1 MLQYRSLVV
10 IGPGNGGEYADG
22 LAVVVPLIVNDEGF
36 DKFRRPGNE
45 VPVWQCR
52 KHLGA
57 FECKLRLADDSE
69 HILVIQEVD
78 TGLSSDCGIHLSQ
91 KCGRQTGKA
100 DSPLVDGCV
109 ETGHVG
115 SDASADGEN
124 QGLAVGLQV
133 QKPSAYL
140 QDGVDILG
148 IFIGIDGETAPEIA
162 ARLQRFRNPVG
173 IGLHVPVRQ
182 DVDGRIIL
190 QIRDGIL
197 NCPPGV
203 YCA

>member
-1 MLQYRSLVV
+1 MSRWWSIFTSSFANECL
-10 IGPGNGGEYADG
+10 G
-22 LAVVVPLIVNDEGF
+22 LEILSA
-36 DKFRRPGNE
+36 
-45 VPVWQCR
+45 VPVSITI
-52 KHLGA
+52 
-57 FECKLRLADDSE
+57 CKASVY
-69 HILVIQEVD
+69 H
-78 TGLSSDCGIHLSQ
+78 S
-91 KCGRQTGKA
+91 
-100 DSPLVDGCV
+100 SPLVDGGG

-140 QDGVDILG
+140 QNGVNVLG

-162 ARLQRFRNPVG
+162 ARLQRLRNPGG
-173 IGLHVPVRQ
+173 IGFHVPVRQ

-203 YCA
+203 YCASWFIIHCVEGY

>member
-78 TGLSSDCGIHLSQ
+78 SGLSTDCRIHLSQ
-91 KCGRQTGKA
+91 KCGRQIGKA
-100 DSPLVDGCV
+100 DSPLVDGGGKS
-109 ETGHVG
+109 GHVG
-115 SDASADGEN
+115 SDASADGKN
-124 QGLAVGLQV
+124 QGFAVGLQA

-140 QDGVDILG
+140 QDSVNVLG
-148 IFIGIDGETAPEIA
+148 IFIGIDGEPAPEIA
-162 ARLQRFRNPVG
+162 VRLQRLRNPGG
-173 IGLHVPVRQ
+173 IGFHIPVRQ
-182 DVDGRIIL
+182 DIDSRILL

-203 YCA
+203 YYA